1 MFDRIAARYDLLN
14 RVLSLG
20 IDRRWRRR
28 AVAQLQ
34 LAPGARALD
43 LATGTGDV
51 AIEMMRQQPG
61 ARVEA
66 LDPSRNMLDVA
77 KHKLIKLD
85 LQRSVGL
92 GVADAEALPFAQGS
106 FDGVAIA
113 FGIRNV
119 PDRARALREMA
130 RVTRPSG
137 RVVILELTEPR
148 GSWLAPLARLWVHRM
163 VPSIGAL
170 LSGAREYRYLESSIA
185 AFPPAEEFVAM
196 MQSSGL
202 RPLETISL
210 CWGVATIFV
219 ATPATGHR

>member
-219 ATPATGHR
+219 ALPATDNP

>member
-92 GVADAEALPFAQGS
+92 GVADAEALPFAQRS

-219 ATPATGHR
+219 ALPATDNP